1 MKLAKAA
8 TVWAFV
14 ASTALILPA
23 SADAAPYPAPS
34 VKEVTAFV
42 QGKVN
47 AKVPSD
53 KQPGERTDCDYVPS
67 KAKQGYKI
75 TCYTFDKAGHQ
86 IAMTTMHFLE
96 PEGSEATFVYV
107 VYPSTP
113 APASTVTFIVT
124 ATGGDNASL
133 TYGSGLQT
141 IQKNDVTLPFSA
153 TVRNQG
159 IAVME
164 AQTNSGSNNATIT
177 CEIKTPGQPLIKTT
191 SSGPYAVAQC
201 TN

>member
-8 TVWAFV
+8 AVWAF
-14 ASTALILPA
+14 ATSTALILPA
-23 SADAAPYPAPS
+23 SADATPYPAPS

-96 PEGSEATFVYV
+96 PEGDEATFVYV

-113 APASTVTFIVT
+113 AAASTVTFIVT

-141 IQKNDVTLPFSA
+141 IQKNDVRFRSA
-153 TVRNQG
+153 RRFAIKVSRSWKLRRTPAPTMRRSRVRSRRRDNR
-159 IAVME
+159 
-164 AQTNSGSNNATIT
+164 S
-177 CEIKTPGQPLIKTT
+177 
-191 SSGPYAVAQC
+191 
-201 TN
+201 